1 MGQDACLSIFGFLA
15 LSSESTP
22 PPTPAS
28 GCCFGAQGLRPAAEG
43 HVGAP
48 PCPLPQAGAAG
59 PPPSGWKLGLPQ
71 GCTAGKGRRRG
82 QEERLELSWN
92 SSQLERGPARGIGE
106 EGGSGGLGP
115 FHPGRIWPSPKKKPR
130 TSGSP
135 GPPHRGASPRAPAEQ
150 GERAWPGAP
159 RAPGGLWVLLEGSE
173 SPWWPRFGAL
183 SAGSPWPWW
192 NLLVP
197 ARGSTSLDPSGHSTK
212 EAGTQAGQ
220 ASPQV
225 HARADGSWLSPRR
238 ARIPHQPGI
247 LSQSSFWPVAAEAAA
262 AQGCQ
267 NHWLVHRMWAPG
279 GRGMTLR
286 PTGQVD
292 GHTLPAQVGK
302 AESIESNGSEGN
314 RPSPSCTVVGD
325 TKAWCP

>member
-1 MGQDACLSIFGFLA
+1 MGWAPSTLA
-15 LSSESTP
+15 ESGQAP
-22 PPTPAS
+22 RR
-28 GCCFGAQGLRPAAEG
+28 GQGP
-43 HVGAP
+43 VAP
-48 PCPLPQAGAAG
+48 LVPLTEG
-59 PPPSGWKLGLPQ
+59 PPPGPGLPQ
-71 GCTAGKGRRRG
+71 D
-82 QEERLELSWN
+82 
-92 SSQLERGPARGIGE
+92 
-106 EGGSGGLGP
+106 
-115 FHPGRIWPSPKKKPR
+115 
-130 TSGSP
+130 
-135 GPPHRGASPRAPAEQ
+135 PAEQ

-183 SAGSPWPWW
+183 SDVSPRPWG
-192 NLLVP
+192 NLLAP
-197 ARGSTSLDPSGHSTK
+197 ARGSTSLDPSGHCTK

-238 ARIPHQPGI
+238 ARI
-247 LSQSSFWPVAAEAAA
+247 LSQFSFWPAAAEAAA

-267 NHWLVHRMWAPG
+267 NHWLVCRMWPPG
-279 GRGMTLR
+279 GRGVTLR

-302 AESIESNGSEGN
+302 AESTESNGSEGN
-314 RPSPSCTVVGD
+314 RPSPGCSVVGD